1 MNKEKQLELCPDC
14 PAKQRIPEAIKKL
27 KAKEIIK
34 TDEKPSALKICME
47 LRRIIRE
54 LGLPSC
60 PYYPYTETLLIWQKA
75 KPHAYNGEG

>member
-1 MNKEKQLELCPDC
+1 MNSELKLCPDC
-14 PAKQRIPEAIKKL
+14 PASAWIPTVIREL

-47 LRRIIRE
+47 LRKIIRE

-60 PYYPYTETLLIWQKA
+60 PYYPYTETLLLWQKA
-75 KPHAYNGEG
+75 KPHAYGEG